1 MKVLEEPALLEAI
14 MDARGQIDFLWQF
27 FVTVHIAIFALLF
40 IYGNAVERL
49 NWPARIL
56 SLLGVAG
63 FEWINGNA
71 LANAYMMLDAMH
83 DQYRWSFGQVER
95 FHAAF
100 YEQFV
105 LARYDTRPMMVV
117 MTHTTALVVV
127 VLAFLSQRILQS
139 RQSAADQARQIGGGV
154 DPRGF

>member
-1 MKVLEEPALLEAI
+1 MKLLEEPTLVEAI

-27 FVTVHIAIFALLF
+27 FVTVHIAIFALVF

-56 SLLGVAG
+56 SLFGVSG

-71 LANAYMMLDAMH
+71 LVNAYLMLDAMH

-105 LARYDTRPMMVV
+105 LASFDARPMMVV
-117 MTHTTALVVV
+117 FTHSTALIVV
-127 VLAFLSQRILQS
+127 VLAFLSQRFLQS
-139 RQSAADQARQIGGGV
+139 RHRAADQARQIGGGV